1 MSEYINDNYESSI
14 DNFINNNFN
23 NDEVESIK
31 EEVDEIYDELIS
43 SDSCV
48 FYMDNLITPS
58 TIGLSFYQYSNLFTA
73 INMIIPDLFRASF
86 TRDPIEF
93 RKSPSLICPTYSRIP
108 LNRFSD
114 SMKYSYNNY
123 IQLLLPENIIKGFL
137 YYNFSSNPFDMA
149 ITDIPF
155 FFLKYRWYD
164 TNPSLSETVNQSNY
178 TAPSTLFNYYYNK
191 DCLLVQLLAFNTKM
205 DNSTKEQGSVNN
217 TNFPPY
223 TIPWI
228 TTYGCLNN
236 KPDPN
241 KFFSYNNVENPL
253 KNNLLLYSD
262 LFYLSKSKVNI
273 SSVADQA
280 AAYTNEFV
288 LDEVI
293 KKNNIYTLLG
303 YANDVYNEILKEID
317 SLLTYKTYNYPEY
330 TNFETLVQC
339 KDLYCNYVSNEA
351 FIFTNSPNFNNLSEI
366 CKISIAYEIYEIIMN
381 PNYDLEEHNLLKKK
395 LEEKRT

>member
-155 FFLKYRWYD
+155 FF
-164 TNPSLSETVNQSNY
+164 
-178 TAPSTLFNYYYNK
+178 F
-191 DCLLVQLLAFNTKM
+191 
-205 DNSTKEQGSVNN
+205 
-217 TNFPPY
+217 
-223 TIPWI
+223 
-228 TTYGCLNN
+228 
-236 KPDPN
+236 
-241 KFFSYNNVENPL
+241 
-253 KNNLLLYSD
+253 
-262 LFYLSKSKVNI
+262 
-273 SSVADQA
+273 
-280 AAYTNEFV
+280 
-288 LDEVI
+288 
-293 KKNNIYTLLG
+293 
-303 YANDVYNEILKEID
+303 
-317 SLLTYKTYNYPEY
+317 
-330 TNFETLVQC
+330 
-339 KDLYCNYVSNEA
+339 
-351 FIFTNSPNFNNLSEI
+351 
-366 CKISIAYEIYEIIMN
+366 KI
-381 PNYDLEEHNLLKKK
+381 
-395 LEEKRT
+395 